1 MLAYNYT
8 QEILNLQDVKIE
20 KVENFEKIQRIHVK
34 LGRKVV
40 NCPRCESQTSKI
52 HDYRVQIVKDCE
64 TFGKRTEFILRKRR
78 YICTSCGKSFAE
90 GCNNKIT
97 VLKRN
102 AYGYRRFDRFRNRI
116 LHIFS
121 HQNAA

>member
-1 MLAYNYT
+1 
-8 QEILNLQDVKIE
+8 
-20 KVENFEKIQRIHVK
+20 
-34 LGRKVV
+34 
-40 NCPRCESQTSKI
+40 
-52 HDYRVQIVKDCE
+52 VKDCE
-64 TFGKRTEFILRKRR
+64 AFGKRIELVLRKRR
-78 YICTSCGKSFAE
+78 YICTSCGKRFTE
-90 GCNNKIT
+90 GCNNKIK